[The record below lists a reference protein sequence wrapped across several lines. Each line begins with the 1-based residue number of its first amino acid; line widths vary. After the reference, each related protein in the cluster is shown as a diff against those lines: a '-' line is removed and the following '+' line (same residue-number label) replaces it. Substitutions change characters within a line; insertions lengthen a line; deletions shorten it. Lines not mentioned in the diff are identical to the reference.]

1 MSFNYVRP
9 DLAAILLRS
18 TLISVLKR
26 RVAHP
31 GIADDSSGRG
41 TPQLE
46 MQPQQPGSIAHLTE
60 NLALSIKNTTD
71 RSIDYRSIPRK
82 MTSHPNAIKA
92 TPRAN
97 QCVP

>member
-1 MSFNYVRP
+1 
-9 DLAAILLRS
+9 
-18 TLISVLKR
+18 
-26 RVAHP
+26 
-31 GIADDSSGRG
+31 
-41 TPQLE
+41 

-71 RSIDYRSIPRK
+71 RSIDYRSVPRK

-97 QCVP
+97 QYVP